1 MKNILIKIKNFFTSK
16 KNEEKKLS
24 LDENYEECLKKMENM
39 KKHLLILSNKDK
51 IYILHDLPL
60 KTFIFYYKD

>member
-1 MKNILIKIKNFFTSK
+1 MENILIKIKNFFTSK

-39 KKHLLILSNKDK
+39 KKHLLINDDLITQIEKQFNNKK
-51 IYILHDLPL
+51 
-60 KTFIFYYKD
+60 